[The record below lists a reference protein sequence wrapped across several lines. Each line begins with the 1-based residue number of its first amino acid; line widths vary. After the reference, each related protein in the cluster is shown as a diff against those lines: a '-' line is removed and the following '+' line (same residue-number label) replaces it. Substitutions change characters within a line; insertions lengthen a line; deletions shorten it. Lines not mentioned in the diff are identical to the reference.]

1 MLPRR
6 GAVVLS
12 LTALALVLLG
22 NFKTPDASGV
32 ALASTVA
39 APGGATAGATTT
51 PTSTS
56 STSGTAAA
64 AGTGGTSTTTV
75 SSATATY
82 TGTAIQTRYGAVQ
95 VQVTI
100 SSGKITGVTTLQV
113 PSGDPH
119 SSSISAAAAGVLA
132 SEALTAQSAKI
143 DTVSGATFTSQGYLA
158 SLQSALDQAAAA

>member
-6 GAVVLS
+6 GAIALS

-22 NFKTPDASGV
+22 NFRTPDASGSG
-32 ALASTVA
+32 LSSTVA
-39 APGGATAGATTT
+39 AAGGSAVDRTT
-51 PTSTS
+51 
-56 STSGTAAA
+56 
-64 AGTGGTSTTTV
+64 TTTV
-75 SSATATY
+75 SSGTTTY

-100 SSGKITGVTTLQV
+100 SNGKITGVTTLQA

-119 SSSISAAAAGVLA
+119 SSSVSAAATPVLA
-132 SEALTAQSAKI
+132 SEALAAQSAKI

>member
-6 GAVVLS
+6 GAVALS

-22 NFKTPDASGV
+22 IFKTPDASGV
-32 ALASTVA
+32 TLASTVA
-39 APGGATAGATTT
+39 APGGATAGPAT
-51 PTSTS
+51 PAGTST
-56 STSGTAAA
+56 TSGTTAA
-64 AGTGGTSTTTV
+64 AGTGGTSATTV
-75 SSATATY
+75 SSATGTY

-100 SSGKITGVTTLQV
+100 SNGKITGVTTLQA

-119 SSSISAAAAGVLA
+119 SSSISAAATPVLA

-143 DTVSGATFTSQGYLA
+143 DTLSGATFTSQGYLA

>member
-6 GAVVLS
+6 GAVALS

-39 APGGATAGATTT
+39 APGGAPAGATT

-56 STSGTAAA
+56 TTSGTAAS

-100 SSGKITGVTTLQV
+100 SSGKITGVTTLLA
-113 PSGDPH
+113 PSGVPH
-119 SSSISAAAAGVLA
+119 SSSISAAATPVLA

>member
-6 GAVVLS
+6 GAVALS

-39 APGGATAGATTT
+39 APGGATAGATT

-82 TGTAIQTRYGAVQ
+82 TGTAIQMRYGAVQ

-100 SSGKITGVTTLQV
+100 SSWKITGVTTLLA
-113 PSGDPH
+113 PSG
-119 SSSISAAAAGVLA
+119 
-132 SEALTAQSAKI
+132 
-143 DTVSGATFTSQGYLA
+143 
-158 SLQSALDQAAAA
+158 

>member
-6 GAVVLS
+6 GAVALS

-39 APGGATAGATTT
+39 APGGAPAGATT

-56 STSGTAAA
+56 TTSGTA
-64 AGTGGTSTTTV
+64 GTGGPSTTTV

-100 SSGKITGVTTLQV
+100 SSGKITGVTTLQA
-113 PSGDPH
+113 PSGVPH
-119 SSSISAAAAGVLA
+119 SSSISAAATPVLA

>member
-6 GAVVLS
+6 GAVALS
-12 LTALALVLLG
+12 LTALAIVLLG

-32 ALASTVA
+32 TLAPTVA
-39 APGGATAGATTT
+39 APGGATAGPTT
-51 PTSTS
+51 PAGTST
-56 STSGTAAA
+56 TSGTTAAV
-64 AGTGGTSTTTV
+64 GTGGTSATTV
-75 SSATATY
+75 SSATGTY

-100 SSGKITGVTTLQV
+100 SNGKITGVTTLRA

-119 SSSISAAAAGVLA
+119 SSSISAAATPVLA

-143 DTVSGATFTSQGYLA
+143 DTLSGATFTSQGYLA

>member
-6 GAVVLS
+6 AAVALS

-22 NFKTPDASGV
+22 SFRTPDASGSG
-32 ALASTVA
+32 LSSTVA
-39 APGGATAGATTT
+39 AAGGSAVDRTT
-51 PTSTS
+51 
-56 STSGTAAA
+56 
-64 AGTGGTSTTTV
+64 TTTV
-75 SSATATY
+75 SSGTTTY

-100 SSGKITGVTTLQV
+100 SNGKITGVTTLQA

-119 SSSISAAAAGVLA
+119 SSSVSAAATPVLA
-132 SEALTAQSAKI
+132 SEALAAQSAKI

>member
-6 GAVVLS
+6 GAIALS

-22 NFKTPDASGV
+22 NFRTPDASGSG
-32 ALASTVA
+32 LSSTVA
-39 APGGATAGATTT
+39 AAGGSAVDRTT
-51 PTSTS
+51 
-56 STSGTAAA
+56 
-64 AGTGGTSTTTV
+64 TTTV
-75 SSATATY
+75 SSGTTTY

-100 SSGKITGVTTLQV
+100 SNGKITSVTTLQA

-119 SSSISAAAAGVLA
+119 SSSVSAAATPVLA
-132 SEALTAQSAKI
+132 SEALAAQSAKI

>member
-6 GAVVLS
+6 GAVALS

-39 APGGATAGATTT
+39 APGRATAGATT

-56 STSGTAAA
+56 TTSGTAAS
-64 AGTGGTSTTTV
+64 AGTGGPSTTTV

-100 SSGKITGVTTLQV
+100 SSGKITGVTTLQA
-113 PSGDPH
+113 PSGVPH
-119 SSSISAAAAGVLA
+119 SSSISAAATPVLA

-158 SLQSALDQAAAA
+158 SLQSALDQTAAA

>member
-6 GAVVLS
+6 GAVALS

-22 NFKTPDASGV
+22 NFKTPDASGA
-32 ALASTVA
+32 ALAGTVA
-39 APGGATAGATTT
+39 ASGGAPAGT
-51 PTSTS
+51 PTT
-56 STSGTAAA
+56 TSGTPTTS
-64 AGTGGTSTTTV
+64 GTTAETSL

-100 SSGKITGVTTLQV
+100 SSGKITGVTTLLA
-113 PSGDPH
+113 PSGVPH
-119 SSSISAAAAGVLA
+119 SSSISAAATPVLA

>member
-6 GAVVLS
+6 GAVALS

-22 NFKTPDASGV
+22 NFRTPDASGSG
-32 ALASTVA
+32 LSSTVA
-39 APGGATAGATTT
+39 AAGGSAVDRTT
-51 PTSTS
+51 
-56 STSGTAAA
+56 
-64 AGTGGTSTTTV
+64 TTTV
-75 SSATATY
+75 SSGTTTY

-100 SSGKITGVTTLQV
+100 SNGKITGVTTLQA

-119 SSSISAAAAGVLA
+119 SSSVSAAATPVLA
-132 SEALTAQSAKI
+132 SEALAAQSAKI
-143 DTVSGATFTSQGYLA
+143 DTVSGATFTSQGYVA

>member
-6 GAVVLS
+6 GAVALS

-39 APGGATAGATTT
+39 APGGAPAGATT

-56 STSGTAAA
+56 TTSGTAAS
-64 AGTGGTSTTTV
+64 AGTGGPSTTTV

-100 SSGKITGVTTLQV
+100 SSGKITGVTTLQA
-113 PSGDPH
+113 PSGVPH
-119 SSSISAAAAGVLA
+119 SSSISAAATPVLA

-143 DTVSGATFTSQGYLA
+143 DTLSGATFTSQGYLA

>member
-6 GAVVLS
+6 GAVALS

-22 NFKTPDASGV
+22 SFRTPDASGSG
-32 ALASTVA
+32 LASTVA
-39 APGGATAGATTT
+39 AAGGSEVDTTT
-51 PTSTS
+51 
-56 STSGTAAA
+56 A
-64 AGTGGTSTTTV
+64 TTV
-75 SSATATY
+75 SSGPTTY

-100 SSGKITGVTTLQV
+100 SNGKITGVTTLQA

-119 SSSISAAAAGVLA
+119 SSSVSAAATPVLA
-132 SEALTAQSAKI
+132 SEALAAQSAKI

-158 SLQSALDQAAAA
+158 SLQSALDQTAAA

>member
-6 GAVVLS
+6 GAVALS

-39 APGGATAGATTT
+39 APGGAPAGATT

-56 STSGTAAA
+56 TTSGTAAS

-100 SSGKITGVTTLQV
+100 SSGKITGVTTLLA
-113 PSGDPH
+113 PSGVPH
-119 SSSISAAAAGVLA
+119 SSSISAAATPVLA

-143 DTVSGATFTSQGYLA
+143 DTVSGATFTSHGYLA

>member
-6 GAVVLS
+6 GAVALS

-22 NFKTPDASGV
+22 NFRTPDASGSG
-32 ALASTVA
+32 LASTVA
-39 APGGATAGATTT
+39 AAGGSAVDRTTE
-51 PTSTS
+51 
-56 STSGTAAA
+56 
-64 AGTGGTSTTTV
+64 TTV
-75 SSATATY
+75 SSGTTTY

-100 SSGKITGVTTLQV
+100 SNGKITGVTTLQA

-119 SSSISAAAAGVLA
+119 SSSVSAAATPVLA
-132 SEALTAQSAKI
+132 SEALAAQSAKI

-158 SLQSALDQAAAA
+158 SLQSALDQTAAA

>member
-6 GAVVLS
+6 GAVALS

-39 APGGATAGATTT
+39 APGGAPAGATT
-51 PTSTS
+51 PASTST
-56 STSGTAAA
+56 TSGTTAA
-64 AGTGGTSTTTV
+64 AGTGGTSATTV

-100 SSGKITGVTTLQV
+100 SSGKITGVTTLQA

-119 SSSISAAAAGVLA
+119 SSSISAAAAGVLS
-132 SEALTAQSAKI
+132 SEALAAQSAKI

>member
-6 GAVVLS
+6 GAVALS

-22 NFKTPDASGV
+22 NFKTPDASGA
-32 ALASTVA
+32 ALAGTVGA
-39 APGGATAGATTT
+39 SGGTPAGT
-51 PTSTS
+51 PTT
-56 STSGTAAA
+56 TSGTPTTS
-64 AGTGGTSTTTV
+64 GTTAETSL

-100 SSGKITGVTTLQV
+100 SDGKITGVTTLQA
-113 PSGDPH
+113 PSGDPR
-119 SSSISAAAAGVLA
+119 SSSISAAATPVLA

-143 DTVSGATFTSQGYLA
+143 DTVSGATFTSHGYLA

>member
-6 GAVVLS
+6 GAVALS
-12 LTALALVLLG
+12 LTALALILLG

-39 APGGATAGATTT
+39 APGGATAGPTT
-51 PTSTS
+51 PAGTST
-56 STSGTAAA
+56 TSGTTAA
-64 AGTGGTSTTTV
+64 AGTGRTSVTTV
-75 SSATATY
+75 TSATASY
-82 TGTAIQTRYGAVQ
+82 TGTAIQTRYGVVQ

-100 SSGKITGVTTLQV
+100 ANGKLTGVTTLQA
-113 PSGDPH
+113 PSGVPH
-119 SSSISAAAAGVLA
+119 SSSISAAATPVLA

>member
-6 GAVVLS
+6 GAVALS

-39 APGGATAGATTT
+39 APGGAPAGATT

-56 STSGTAAA
+56 TTSGTAAS
-64 AGTGGTSTTTV
+64 AGTGGPSTTTV

-100 SSGKITGVTTLQV
+100 SNGKITGVTTLQA
-113 PSGDPH
+113 PSGNPH
-119 SSSISAAAAGVLA
+119 SSSISAAATPVLA

-143 DTVSGATFTSQGYLA
+143 DTLSGATFTSQGYLA

>member
-6 GAVVLS
+6 GAVALS

-22 NFKTPDASGV
+22 NFKTPDASGA
-32 ALASTVA
+32 AL
-39 APGGATAGATTT
+39 
-51 PTSTS
+51 
-56 STSGTAAA
+56 
-64 AGTGGTSTTTV
+64 AGTGGTSATTV
-75 SSATATY
+75 SSATGTY

-100 SSGKITGVTTLQV
+100 SNGKITGVTTLQA

-119 SSSISAAAAGVLA
+119 SSSISAAATPILA

-143 DTVSGATFTSQGYLA
+143 DTLSGATFTSQGYLA